1 MGFFPYDCDK
11 CADNIQSYDDCTD
24 NVILSIKDNNGNIT
38 YYNAEYDGY
47 GRFKVKTS
55 DGSTIMFNDPTN
67 EDECGGE
74 IVGLYTGIVSVY
86 CNGVNNCGKKK
97 YCFKGK
103 KNIVKDTIDKS
114 KYNILCDDNDDND
127 DTSTTEVVNNN
138 NNITEESL
146 KKLKV
151 VELKN
156 MCKTSGLKKYS
167 KLKKNELIS
176 LIMASL

>member
-55 DGSTIMFNDPTN
+55 DGSTIVFNDPTN
-67 EDECGGE
+67 EDECGGD
-74 IVGLYTGIVSVY
+74 IVGLYTGVVSVY

-114 KYNILCDDNDDND
+114 KYNILCDDNDD
-127 DTSTTEVVNNN
+127 TSTTEFVNNN

>member
-55 DGSTIMFNDPTN
+55 DGSTIVFNDPTN
-67 EDECGGE
+67 EDECGGD
-74 IVGLYTGIVSVY
+74 IVGLYTGVVSVY

-114 KYNILCDDNDDND
+114 KYNILCDDND